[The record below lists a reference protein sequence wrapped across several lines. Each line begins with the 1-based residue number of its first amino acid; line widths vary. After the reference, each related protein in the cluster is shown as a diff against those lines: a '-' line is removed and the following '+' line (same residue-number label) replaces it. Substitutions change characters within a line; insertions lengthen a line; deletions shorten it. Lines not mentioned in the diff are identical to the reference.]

1 MAKLRIKTEVVKCQQ
16 EDRLKEDLIEL
27 VNRNPNQDS
36 RVARDLVY
44 ELLIRKFGPE
54 KAWLVAVFDS
64 REERDYIDEGGYIL
78 RNITGKDIVI
88 YEFNHETPSFPENVG
103 QQITEFYKNKINET
117 IDHRGLVKA
126 VPEITNH
133 KLIIVKRGLQ
143 VKARWSKS
151 LKPFFQSFDTVVIMA
166 V

>member
-1 MAKLRIKTEVVKCQQ
+1 MVKCQQ
-16 EDRLKEDLIEL
+16 EDRLKEDMIAI
-27 VNRNPNQDS
+27 VSGNPDQDG

-44 ELLIRKFGPE
+44 ELLIRKYGPE

-64 REERDYIDEGGYIL
+64 REDRDYIDEGGYIL
-78 RNITGKDIVI
+78 RNVTGKDIVI
-88 YEFNHETPSFPENVG
+88 YELSHESPPFPGNLG
-103 QQITEFYKNKINET
+103 QQITEFYKMNKPDT

-126 VPEITNH
+126 VPELANF
-133 KLIIVKRGLQ
+133 KLIIIKRGLK

-151 LKPFFQSFDTVVIMA
+151 LKPFFQSFDTAVIIA

>member
-1 MAKLRIKTEVVKCQQ
+1 MAKLRIKNEVVKCQQ
-16 EDRLKEDLIEL
+16 EDRLKEDMIEL

-44 ELLIRKFGPE
+44 ELLIRKYGPE
-54 KAWLVAVFDS
+54 KAWLVAVFES
-64 REERDYIDEGGYIL
+64 KEERDYIDDGGYIL
-78 RNITGKDIVI
+78 RNVTGKDIVI
-88 YEFNHETPSFPENVG
+88 YEFNHETPPFPENVG
-103 QQITEFYKNKINET
+103 QQITEFYKNNIVDT

-126 VPEITNH
+126 APELANH
-133 KLIIVKRGLQ
+133 KLIIVKRGLK

-151 LKPFFQSFDTVVIMA
+151 LKPFFQSFDAVVIIA